1 MGHLRVVGHALQPI
15 SSLDSR
21 AVDPRPAQG
30 TVVSWR
36 CRNYCGS
43 SALWCFSAQVF
54 SVCYIKS
61 FGDCI
66 ARDTKM
72 LPGNV
77 QRYQV
82 WETRNLS
89 QVRWNPRNLCRLNL
103 TCLVSVSNLL
113 KNSRGEACWSELM
126 TCTLWCE
133 ISNLP
138 WRTDTLRN
146 KMYRLCQVQKYSIHC
161 DERGAGGIPLLMR
174 IAFLVN

>member
-15 SSLDSR
+15 SSPDSR

-43 SALWCFSAQVF
+43 FALWCFSAQVF
-54 SVCYIKS
+54 SVCYIES

-126 TCTLWCE
+126 TCTFVMWNKQPTLKQRILRAIKCTVSVKCKNIAFTAMKEVQAEFHCWCE
-133 ISNLP
+133 
-138 WRTDTLRN
+138 
-146 KMYRLCQVQKYSIHC
+146 
-161 DERGAGGIPLLMR
+161 LL
-174 IAFLVN
+174 FW